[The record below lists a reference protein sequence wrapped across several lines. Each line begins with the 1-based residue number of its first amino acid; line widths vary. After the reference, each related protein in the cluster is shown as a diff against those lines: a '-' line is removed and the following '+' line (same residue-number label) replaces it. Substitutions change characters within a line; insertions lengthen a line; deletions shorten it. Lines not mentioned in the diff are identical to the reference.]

1 MTRTLIHSRLL
12 SNLANFYP
20 DTGTVQEKDPTQNSY
35 GEESPGWTDLA
46 GHVDLSCAIAS
57 MPNGSETKRPDG
69 TIAIHVRRAA
79 LAGIYEDVLPKMQFV
94 ADSVAYNILS
104 VQHDSR
110 SKTTYL
116 TLERVT

>member
-1 MTRTLIHSRLL
+1 
-12 SNLANFYP
+12 
-20 DTGTVQEKDPTQNSY
+20 
-35 GEESPGWTDLA
+35 
-46 GHVDLSCAIAS
+46 
-57 MPNGSETKRPDG
+57 
-69 TIAIHVRRAA
+69 
-79 LAGIYEDVLPKMQFV
+79 MQFV